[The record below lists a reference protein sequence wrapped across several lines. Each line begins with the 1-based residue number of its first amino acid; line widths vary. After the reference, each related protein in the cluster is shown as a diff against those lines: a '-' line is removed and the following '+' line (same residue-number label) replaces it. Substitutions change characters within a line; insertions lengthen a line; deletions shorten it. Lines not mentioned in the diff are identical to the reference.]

1 MARKEKSSPA
11 EAIIEIASL
20 MPWWLCIGLAA
31 VSYVALHA
39 YAISPAAPIVPGQAA
54 AGVVPLL
61 LKGVATAGQYILPIL
76 FCFAALLSFI
86 NRAKAN
92 KDQLGPNTA
101 TPTNA
106 TRASSAPSCPICAG
120 SMVMRKAKKGAKAGS
135 TFWGC
140 TSYPDCKGT
149 KAIG

>member
-1 MARKEKSSPA
+1 MARKAKSSPA
-11 EAIIEIASL
+11 EAVIEIASL
-20 MPWWLCIGLAA
+20 LPWWLCIGLAA

-39 YAISPAAPIVPGQAA
+39 YAISPAAPIVLGQAA
-54 AGVVPLL
+54 AGVAPLI
-61 LKGVATAGQYILPIL
+61 LKGLATAGQYFLPIL
-76 FCFAALLSFI
+76 FSFAALLSFI

-92 KDQLGPNTA
+92 QDQPGPITA

-106 TRASSAPSCPICAG
+106 TRVSSAPSCPICA
-120 SMVMRKAKKGAKAGS
+120 STMVMRKAKKGSNAGS

-140 TSYPDCKGT
+140 TNYPECKGT